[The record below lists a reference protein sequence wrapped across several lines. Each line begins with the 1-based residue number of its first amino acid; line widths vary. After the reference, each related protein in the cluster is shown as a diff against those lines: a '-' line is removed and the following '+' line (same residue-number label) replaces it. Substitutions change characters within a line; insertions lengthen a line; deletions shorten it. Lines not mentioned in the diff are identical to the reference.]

1 MSQIISFYNHIFPTF
16 QWIPIYRAGSLQ
28 TGSFDLP
35 VMLEPPS
42 PALRYIPTDG
52 AAPPGT
58 KWVDN
63 KKPIFSVELT
73 ACSTVHPLDCYIDG
87 FLNLTATLQL
97 GQNEANLAGNERTM
111 EDELVKRLSEVHKAR
126 LEPLV
131 KFLPLVL
138 DKLLLLMVKPPSVAG
153 HVLNVTQA
161 AFAAIASVVNKITQ
175 AVSC

>member
-1 MSQIISFYNHIFPTF
+1 
-16 QWIPIYRAGSLQ
+16 
-28 TGSFDLP
+28 
-35 VMLEPPS
+35 MLDPPS
-42 PALRYIPTDG
+42 PALRYIQTDCG

-63 KKPIFSVELT
+63 KKPIFSVELN

-175 AVSC
+175 AVSGICCRGMCDLFILSVSQEMNVQKGDIPGICHWTG